1 MLGLSG
7 CQTTA
12 PEAMA
17 QGNHTAKLLGLLEK
31 QSAEYQRV
39 VGTAEYALK
48 ASLTAR
54 RESIED
60 FRKAASLD
68 DRARASAGDTRT
80 ESLRTKLLADA
91 DSVAS
96 DKATA
101 AATVADFRASL
112 DQLLTPLPSM
122 TPALTEAQAKA
133 AVLGTELDA
142 ETRRK
147 ELTDFI
153 EAVGK
158 SLKDNKDKIKQAQED
173 AAKVKSDIDSAA
185 AKDAPKP

>member
-1 MLGLSG
+1 
-7 CQTTA
+7 
-12 PEAMA
+12 
-17 QGNHTAKLLGLLEK
+17 
-31 QSAEYQRV
+31 
-39 VGTAEYALK
+39 
-48 ASLTAR
+48 
-54 RESIED
+54 
-60 FRKAASLD
+60 
-68 DRARASAGDTRT
+68 
-80 ESLRTKLLADA
+80 
-91 DSVAS
+91 
-96 DKATA
+96 
-101 AATVADFRASL
+101 
-112 DQLLTPLPSM
+112 M